1 VSHIITVE
9 GIEAFGYHGVF
20 PHERAEGQTF
30 RVDVTVET
38 DFTAAAGSD
47 DVRDTVDYGVLAQR
61 VASLVEGDPVNL
73 IETLC
78 DRIVEEVLQMNGV
91 RAATV
96 TVHKPDAPMPVPFSG
111 VSVTMRREAETA

>member
-1 VSHIITVE
+1 MTDIITVE

-20 PHERAEGQTF
+20 DHERSEGQTF
-30 RVDVTVET
+30 RIDVSVET
-38 DFTAAAGSD
+38 DLAVAAESD

-61 VASLVEGDPVNL
+61 VVSLVEGDPVNL

-78 DRIVEEVLQMNGV
+78 DRILGEVLQMNGV

-96 TVHKPDAPMPVPFSG
+96 TVHKPHAPIPVPFSG
-111 VSVTMRREAETA
+111 VSVTMRRGVDTA